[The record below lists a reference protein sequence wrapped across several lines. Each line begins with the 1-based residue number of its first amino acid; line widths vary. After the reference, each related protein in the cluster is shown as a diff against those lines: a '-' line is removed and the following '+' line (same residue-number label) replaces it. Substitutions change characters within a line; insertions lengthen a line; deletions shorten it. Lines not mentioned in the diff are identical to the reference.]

1 MKIKTFNQNQH
12 NFGLGETV
20 EQCWG
25 KYYSLFSSQHLRK
38 HFDILIPS
46 REGSK
51 EVHKTLSL
59 LSKEDMARFAPTS
72 VSTSRS
78 MVT

>member
-51 EVHKTLSL
+51 GLKKSL
-59 LSKEDMARFAPTS
+59 IFLSKEDLARFAPNS
-72 VSTSRS
+72 VPTSRS
-78 MVT
+78 IVM

>member
-1 MKIKTFNQNQH
+1 MKIKTLNQNQH
-12 NFGLGETV
+12 HFSPAEIV

-51 EVHKTLSL
+51 GVHKTLSL